1 MATPKEYYNSLPP
14 VAKTYATV
22 TFIMAAACV
31 FPYYDP
37 WIMAL
42 FYGDVFKKL
51 QIWRVLTNFLFIGSF
66 SLSFAFRL
74 WIILRYGVSLERGP
88 FDKRTADYVWMF
100 FFGAFSLLAV
110 AAIPFFWFPFMGS
123 SLVFMIVYVWS
134 RELPNT
140 RVNIQGLVE
149 LKGFYLPWAM
159 VAIDMVIGKQLMP
172 SLLGIGVGHLYYFL
186 TVLHPLAGGSNF
198 CKTPFWVHKL
208 VAYWGKGYQMNS
220 PVRRDPASGVAFRGR
235 GFRVGGTS
243 GASTRGQARDIREAE
258 TSTPPPNGGAFSGR
272 SRRLDGRSS

>member
-1 MATPKEYYNSLPP
+1 MATPMEYYNSLPP
-14 VAKTYATV
+14 VVKTYATI
-22 TFIMAAACV
+22 TFVMAAACE
-31 FPYYDP
+31 FPYYDHK
-37 WIMAL
+37 IMAL
-42 FYGDVFKKL
+42 FYGDVFKKF
-51 QIWRVLTNFLFIGSF
+51 QIWRLLTNFLFIGFFSF
-66 SLSFAFRL
+66 SFAFRL
-74 WIILRYGVSLERGP
+74 LIILRYGVSLERGP

-134 RELPNT
+134 RELPNA
-140 RVNIQGLVE
+140 RINIYGLVE
-149 LKGFYLPWAM
+149 LKGFYLPWVM
-159 VAIDMVIGKQLMP
+159 VAIDLVIGNPLMS

-198 CKTPFWVHKL
+198 CKTPLWVHKL

-220 PVRRDPASGVAFRGR
+220 PVRRDPATGVAFRGR
-235 GFRVGGTS
+235 SFRVGGTS
-243 GASTRGQARDIREAE
+243 GASTRGQARDNQEAE